1 METKE
6 IFVSEICPT
15 STQVWVKRGATLVDV
30 REAEELA
37 ELAFNV
43 PSLLHIPLSQFEER
57 FSELPMDKELVIVCQ
72 DGSRSLRA
80 TAFLIHKGYDA
91 QKVVNMKHGMIRWVQ
106 KGFPFIGDASSIEAA
121 THTGCCG
128 GGHKKHDHE
137 HGHDHQKSSCCGN
150 H

>member
-1 METKE
+1 METKQ
-6 IFVSEICPT
+6 IFVNEICPT

-30 REAEELA
+30 REAEELD
-37 ELAFNV
+37 ELTFKV
-43 PSLLHIPLSQFEER
+43 PSLVHIPLSQFEER

-80 TAFLIHKGYDA
+80 TAFLIHKGYDP

-106 KGFPFIGDASSIEAA
+106 KGFPFTGDASSIAAA
-121 THTGCCG
+121 TNTGCCG

-137 HGHDHQKSSCCGN
+137 HEHQHGGSCCGN